1 MKRRRQSRRGAV
13 LVVALVAITIF
24 AAIGGALVRIA
35 VMERKTIDA
44 QQRQRQARRLAEAGV
59 ARALARLTS
68 DSAYRGETW
77 TLAGKEEV
85 AGQSA
90 SVRIEVDDH
99 PGKPGW
105 RRITAAADYPSDA
118 AAKARERQVLE
129 FPTTKSGGDR

>member
-1 MKRRRQSRRGAV
+1 MNRRRQSRRGAV
-13 LVVALVAITIF
+13 LVIALVAITMF

-59 ARALARLTS
+59 ARAAARLAG
-68 DSAYRGETW
+68 DPAYRGETW
-77 TLAGKEEV
+77 SLAGPQAL
-85 AGQSA
+85 AGQPA

-99 PGKPGW
+99 PDKRGW

-118 AAKARERQVLE
+118 AAKARETQVLE